1 MKTLRTFLVCLG
13 LAALSFNVYA
23 GGRSASPDTST
34 PATST
39 PGTVTPAT
47 PAPAATAPATAQR
60 IVFSLQ
66 NLPDV
71 LDPGITS
78 NSFASPFLLNLFE
91 GLITYD
97 KDNNIVPSLALSWS
111 ISADGT
117 VYTFKL
123 RPGLKW
129 SDGTPLTAR
138 DFVYSYFRVLD
149 PKTGANYVSN
159 ITNYIKGAEEYYKGT
174 GSRANVGIAAPDDNT
189 LVLTLKGPTPF
200 FLGTLGMWVFFPV
213 NQAVV
218 DKDPERWTLSASTF
232 VSSGPFKV
240 SDIRMGESITVVK
253 NPNYWNAANVK
264 LEEIVFRYITENSTA
279 LSALQAGQIDGLR
292 NIPVAEIARLRYDS
306 DAFQGVPSFGTTYY
320 VINRNVKPYDDLR
333 VRKALA
339 LSIDRQAIIQNVLQT
354 PETPAFGFVSPGY
367 VLNGKDFRANRSN
380 YGLSATAN
388 VVEAQR
394 LLAEA
399 GYPNGQGFPTLQL
412 SYYTDRTVQLVVE
425 ALQQMW
431 KQNLNINVT
440 VSSQEWAV
448 YRPGLQVLNYQVAA
462 TGWGG
467 DYLHPMTFLDNL
479 TSSNPN
485 NYSSFSNAQYDA
497 LVAQAQTEVD
507 AEKAVTLMQQAEDL
521 AINDMAIL
529 PLYHRSI
536 TFMMAPHVK
545 GFYMTPLANL
555 YFRDAYVEK

>member
-1 MKTLRTFLVCLG
+1 MKRLRTFLVCLG
-13 LAALSFNVYA
+13 LAALGFNVYA
-23 GGRSASPDTST
+23 GGRSASPS
-34 PATST
+34 AVSQ
-39 PGTVTPAT
+39 
-47 PAPAATAPATAQR
+47 APAQR
-60 IVFSLQ
+60 IVFALQ
-66 NLPDV
+66 NVPDV

-97 KDNNIVPSLALSWS
+97 KDNNVVPSLAESWS

-123 RPGLKW
+123 RRGLKW
-129 SDGTPLTAR
+129 SDGTPLGAQ

-149 PKTGANYVSN
+149 PKTGANYASN
-159 ITNYIKGAEEYYKGT
+159 ITNYIKGAEEYFKGT
-174 GSRANVGIAAPDDNT
+174 GPRANVGIAAPDDNT

-200 FLGTLGMWVFFPV
+200 FLNTLGMWVFFPV

-218 DKDPERWTLSASTF
+218 EKDPERWTLSPSSF

-240 SDIRMGESITVVK
+240 SDIKMGESITVVK
-253 NPNYWNAANVK
+253 NANYWNAANVK
-264 LEEIVFRYITENSTA
+264 LDEIVFRYILEPSTA
-279 LSALQAGQIDGLR
+279 LSALEAGQIDGLR
-292 NIPVAEIARLRYDS
+292 SIPVSEISRLRRES

-320 VINRNVKPYDDLR
+320 VINRNVKPFDDVR
-333 VRKALA
+333 VRKALSLA
-339 LSIDRQAIIQNVLQT
+339 IDRQAIIQNVLQT

-367 VLNGKDFRANRSN
+367 VLNGKDFRDNRPT

-388 VVEAQR
+388 AAEAQR
-394 LLAEA
+394 LLTAA
-399 GYPNGQGFPTLQL
+399 GYPNGQGFPTIKL
-412 SYYTDRTVQLVVE
+412 SFYTDRTVQLVVE

-431 KQNLNINVT
+431 KQNLNINVE

-448 YRPGLQVLNYQVAA
+448 YRPGLQVLNYQIGA

-467 DYLHPMTFLDNL
+467 DYLHPMTFLANL
-479 TSSNPN
+479 TSSNSN
-485 NYSSFSNAQYDA
+485 NYSSYKNAQYDA
-497 LVAQAQTEVD
+497 LIAQAETEVD
-507 AEKAVTLMQQAEDL
+507 AQKAATIMQQAEDL
-521 AINDMAIL
+521 AMDDTAIL

-536 TFMMAPHVK
+536 SFMMASRVK